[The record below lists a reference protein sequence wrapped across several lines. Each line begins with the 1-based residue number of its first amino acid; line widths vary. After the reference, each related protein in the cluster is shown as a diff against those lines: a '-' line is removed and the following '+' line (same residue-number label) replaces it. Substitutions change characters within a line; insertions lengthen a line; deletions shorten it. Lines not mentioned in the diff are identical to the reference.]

1 MTNKEKQLLL
11 KVLCAGLNYD
21 IKGRVFA
28 ETSNGEFDIMGD
40 MIFNDEPFDVVLD
53 EINVRNGEI
62 RVTAI
67 EDDETRDFI
76 DSVQDW
82 GEPYTI
88 ETFKPYLRPISSMT
102 EEEKLEL
109 VTLYLERDERC
120 RKDLRIKETELFL
133 DSCWYV
139 QITYKDENDEEI
151 ISTVYVG
158 RGSFVEEID
167 WLTSKHFDYRGL
179 IPMGLALLA
188 PEGMYNN

>member
-1 MTNKEKQLLL
+1 MTDKEKQLLL

-67 EDDETRDFI
+67 EDDEKTRDFI

-82 GEPYTI
+82 EGPYTI
-88 ETFKPYLRPISSMT
+88 ETFKPYLRPMSSMT
-102 EEEKLEL
+102 W
-109 VTLYLERDERC
+109 DERFEHD
-120 RKDLRIKETELFL
+120 KFVNG
-133 DSCWYV
+133 S
-139 QITYKDENDEEI
+139 ITLENHAN
-151 ISTVYVG
+151 
-158 RGSFVEEID
+158 EID
-167 WLTSKHFDYRGL
+167 WLTSKHFDYLGI
-179 IPMGLALLA
+179 IPMGLALPA
-188 PEGMYNN
+188 PDGMYNN